1 MDSLLV
7 IGITVLIV
15 ILKLVFKPAAQADN
29 TDATIPDF
37 KALLNLPD
45 DEEPPQ
51 VSTGEY
57 LPPIPAAQP
66 VQMVQTVQPV
76 QSAQSAMPARPR
88 PKQAPIRTP
97 KAGTAAT
104 NRVVEAAPARAKRD
118 TANSD
123 AAALC
128 ETASSDAHEIAEHFD
143 LRRAVIYSEILKPKF
158 DE

>member
-15 ILKLVFKPAAQADN
+15 ILKLVFKPATQADN

-51 VSTGEY
+51 VPTGEY
-57 LPPIPAAQP
+57 LPPIP
-66 VQMVQTVQPV
+66 TVQPV
-76 QSAQSAMPARPR
+76 QSAMPARPR
-88 PKQAPIRTP
+88 PKQATVRTP
-97 KAGTAAT
+97 KAGNKAAK
-104 NRVVEAAPARAKRD
+104 NRVVEAAPARAKRDTANSD

>member
-37 KALLNLPD
+37 KALLNLPG

-51 VSTGEY
+51 VPTGEY
-57 LPPIPAAQP
+57 LPPIPAVQP
-66 VQMVQTVQPV
+66 VQMVQTVQPM
-76 QSAQSAMPARPR
+76 QSAMQARPR
-88 PKQAPIRTP
+88 PKQAPVRTP
-97 KAGTAAT
+97 KAGTAAK